1 MNERAIVFGCQGEEL
16 LGILHGGCLEAKVGV
31 LVIVGGPQY
40 RVGSHR
46 QFVLLARALA
56 SAGIPVFRFDYRGMG
71 DASGDLRSFERVGN
85 DIRAAIDSFMEVT
98 PGLAQVVLWG
108 LCDAAS
114 AAIDYAW
121 RDDRVAG
128 MVLLNPWVRTEE
140 GLAKAYLKHYYL
152 QRVCSLEFWSKVL
165 RGRVDPLASLR
176 SLLSMFKSVASR
188 HGGPSQNGGVNS
200 VACVRFDDTQLAP
213 GQPLPARMAEGWK
226 RFAGSVLLFLSGDDL
241 TAAEFSNAVSVSSD
255 WKGLLDRDN
264 VLVQRIQGANHTFS
278 RSDWRASVE
287 AETVAWVLA
296 LQQTGFAGSIKASC
310 D

>member
-1 MNERAIVFGCQGEEL
+1 
-16 LGILHGGCLEAKVGV
+16 
-31 LVIVGGPQY
+31 
-40 RVGSHR
+40 
-46 QFVLLARALA
+46 
-56 SAGIPVFRFDYRGMG
+56 
-71 DASGDLRSFERVGN
+71 
-85 DIRAAIDSFMEVT
+85 
-98 PGLAQVVLWG
+98 
-108 LCDAAS
+108 
-114 AAIDYAW
+114 
-121 RDDRVAG
+121 
-128 MVLLNPWVRTEE
+128 
-140 GLAKAYLKHYYL
+140 
-152 QRVCSLEFWSKVL
+152 
-165 RGRVDPLASLR
+165 
-176 SLLSMFKSVASR
+176 MFKSVASR